1 MLSTKQKRTKRCVD
15 LLLSSIGIVIFTLP
29 IFILVIIS
37 TIVHQEFGVFF
48 QKRVGKNAKIFTVYK
63 VKSMRF
69 KKESAITSFG
79 NFIRKTKLDELLQVF
94 NVFFGHMSI
103 VGPRPDILGYADKLK
118 GEDKIILSVKPGL
131 TSLAAL
137 KFANEE
143 LLLKSQNN
151 PLVYNDLVLWPQK
164 VALNKQYIT
173 NWSLFNDFKVIG
185 KTILF
190 FLGFNQ
196 TTH

>member
-15 LLLSSIGIVIFTLP
+15 LLLSSIGIVIFTIQ
-29 IFILVIIS
+29 IFSLIVIS

-48 QKRVGKNAKIFTVYK
+48 QKRVGRNAIFFTVYK
-63 VKSMRF
+63 IKSMRF

-79 NFIRKTKLDELLQVF
+79 NFIRKTKLDELPQVF
-94 NVFFGHMSI
+94 NVFLGQMSI

-143 LLLKSQNN
+143 QLLKRQTN
-151 PLVYNDLVLWPQK
+151 PLVYNDFVLWPQK
-164 VALNKQYIT
+164 VALNKQCIK

-190 FLGFNQ
+190 FLGFNKI
-196 TTH
+196 TH

>member
-1 MLSTKQKRTKRCVD
+1 MLSKKQKLLKRFIDIIGSC
-15 LLLSSIGIVIFTLP
+15 IGIVIFTIP
-29 IFILVIIS
+29 IFSLIVIS

-48 QKRVGKNAKIFTVYK
+48 QKRVGRNAIFFTVYK
-63 VKSMRF
+63 IKSMRF

-79 NFIRKTKLDELLQVF
+79 NFIRKTKLDELLQIF
-94 NVFFGHMSI
+94 NVFFGQMSI
-103 VGPRPDILGYADKLK
+103 VGPRPDILGYADKLR

-143 LLLKSQNN
+143 QLLKRQTN
-151 PLVYNDLVLWPQK
+151 PLVYNDFVLWPQK

-190 FLGFNQ
+190 FLGFNKI
-196 TTH
+196 TH

>member
-196 TTH
+196 TPH

>member
-1 MLSTKQKRTKRCVD
+1 MLSKKQKLLKRFIDIIGSC
-15 LLLSSIGIVIFTLP
+15 IGIVIFTIP
-29 IFILVIIS
+29 IFSLIVIS

-48 QKRVGKNAKIFTVYK
+48 QKRVGRNAFFFTVYK
-63 VKSMRF
+63 IKSMRF

-79 NFIRKTKLDELLQVF
+79 NFIRKTKLDELPQVF
-94 NVFFGHMSI
+94 NVFFGQMSI

-131 TSLAAL
+131 TSLASL

-143 LLLKSQNN
+143 QLLKRQNN
-151 PLVYNDLVLWPQK
+151 PLVYNDFILWPQK
-164 VALNKQYIT
+164 VALNKQYIK

-190 FLGFNQ
+190 FLGFNKI
-196 TTH
+196 TH

>member
-37 TIVHQEFGVFF
+37 SIVHQEFGVFF

-143 LLLKSQNN
+143 LFLKSQNN

-190 FLGFNQ
+190 FLGFYQ

>member
-1 MLSTKQKRTKRCVD
+1 MLSIKQKRTKRCVD
-15 LLLSSIGIVIFTLP
+15 LLLSSIGIVIFTVP

-48 QKRVGKNAKIFTVYK
+48 QKRVGENAKIFTVYK

>member
-1 MLSTKQKRTKRCVD
+1 MLSKKQKLLKRFIDIIGSC
-15 LLLSSIGIVIFTLP
+15 IGIVIFTIP
-29 IFILVIIS
+29 IFSLIVIS

-48 QKRVGKNAKIFTVYK
+48 QKRVGRNAIFFTVYK
-63 VKSMRF
+63 IKSMRF

-79 NFIRKTKLDELLQVF
+79 NFIRKTKLDELPQVF
-94 NVFFGHMSI
+94 NVFFGQMSI

-131 TSLAAL
+131 TSLASL

-143 LLLKSQNN
+143 QLLKRQNN
-151 PLVYNDLVLWPQK
+151 PLVYNDFILWPQK
-164 VALNKQYIT
+164 VALNKQYIK

-190 FLGFNQ
+190 FLGFNKI
-196 TTH
+196 TH

>member
-1 MLSTKQKRTKRCVD
+1 MLSIKQKRIKRCVD
-15 LLLSSIGIVIFTLP
+15 LLLSSIGIVIFTVP
-29 IFILVIIS
+29 IFTLVIIS

-48 QKRVGKNAKIFTVYK
+48 QKRVGKNAKVFTIYK
-63 VKSMRF
+63 IKSMIF
-69 KKESAITSFG
+69 KKEPLITSFG

-94 NVFFGHMSI
+94 NVFFGQMSI

-143 LLLKSQNN
+143 LFLKSQNN

-196 TTH
+196 TPH

>member
-1 MLSTKQKRTKRCVD
+1 M
-15 LLLSSIGIVIFTLP
+15 I
-29 IFILVIIS
+29 
-37 TIVHQEFGVFF
+37 
-48 QKRVGKNAKIFTVYK
+48 
-63 VKSMRF
+63 F
-69 KKESAITSFG
+69 KKEPLITSFG

-94 NVFFGHMSI
+94 NVFFGQMSI
-103 VGPRPDILGYADKLK
+103 VGPRPDILGYADKLR
-118 GEDKIILSVKPGL
+118 GEYKIILSVKPGL

-196 TTH
+196 TPH

>member
-1 MLSTKQKRTKRCVD
+1 MLSIKQKRTKRCVD

-37 TIVHQEFGVFF
+37 SIVHQEFGVFF

>member
-1 MLSTKQKRTKRCVD
+1 MLSKKQKLLKRFIDIIGSC
-15 LLLSSIGIVIFTLP
+15 IGIVIFTIP
-29 IFILVIIS
+29 IFSLIVIS

-48 QKRVGKNAKIFTVYK
+48 QKRVGRNAIFFTVYK
-63 VKSMRF
+63 IKSMRF

-79 NFIRKTKLDELLQVF
+79 NFIRKTKLDELPQVF
-94 NVFFGHMSI
+94 NVFFGQMSI

-131 TSLAAL
+131 TSLASL

-143 LLLKSQNN
+143 QLLKRQNN
-151 PLVYNDLVLWPQK
+151 PLVYNDFILWPQK
-164 VALNKQYIT
+164 VALNKQYIK

-190 FLGFNQ
+190 FF
-196 TTH
+196 

>member
-1 MLSTKQKRTKRCVD
+1 MLSTKQKRIKRCVD
-15 LLLSSIGIVIFTLP
+15 LLLSSIGIVIFTVP

-48 QKRVGKNAKIFTVYK
+48 QKRVGKNAKVFTIYK
-63 VKSMRF
+63 IKSMIF
-69 KKESAITSFG
+69 KKEPLITSFG

-94 NVFFGHMSI
+94 NVFFGQMSI

-137 KFANEE
+137 KFAKEE
-143 LLLKSQNN
+143 QLIKRQNN
-151 PLVYNDLVLWPQK
+151 PLAYNDLVLWPQK

-196 TTH
+196 TPH

>member
-1 MLSTKQKRTKRCVD
+1 MLSIKQKRIKRCVD
-15 LLLSSIGIVIFTLP
+15 LLLSSIGIVIFTVP

-48 QKRVGKNAKIFTVYK
+48 QKRVGKNAKVFTIYK
-63 VKSMRF
+63 IKSMIF
-69 KKESAITSFG
+69 KKEPLITSFG

-94 NVFFGHMSI
+94 NVFFGQMSI

-131 TSLAAL
+131 TSMAAL

-196 TTH
+196 TPH

>member
-1 MLSTKQKRTKRCVD
+1 MLSKKQKLMKRFVD
-15 LLLSSIGIVIFTLP
+15 IIGSCIGIVIFAIP
-29 IFILVIIS
+29 IFILIVIS
-37 TIVHQEFGVFF
+37 SIVHQEFGVFF
-48 QKRVGKNAKIFTVYK
+48 QKRVGENAKLFTIYK
-63 VKSMRF
+63 IKSMRF

-94 NVFFGHMSI
+94 NVFFGQMSI

-137 KFANEE
+137 KFSTEE
-143 LLLKSQNN
+143 QLLKSQNN
-151 PLVYNDLVLWPQK
+151 PSEYNDFVLWPQK

-173 NWSLFNDFKVIG
+173 NWSLLNDFKVIG

-190 FLGFNQ
+190 LLGFHK
-196 TTH
+196 TTN

>member
-1 MLSTKQKRTKRCVD
+1 MLSIKQKRTKRCVD
-15 LLLSSIGIVIFTLP
+15 LLLSSIGIVIFTVP

>member
-15 LLLSSIGIVIFTLP
+15 LLLSSIGIVIFTVP

>member
-1 MLSTKQKRTKRCVD
+1 MLSIKQKRTKRCVD
-15 LLLSSIGIVIFTLP
+15 LLLSSIGIVIFTVP

-48 QKRVGKNAKIFTVYK
+48 QKRVGENAKIFTVYK

-143 LLLKSQNN
+143 LFLKSQNN

>member
-1 MLSTKQKRTKRCVD
+1 MLSTKQKRIKRCVD
-15 LLLSSIGIVIFTLP
+15 LLLSSIGIVIFTVP

-48 QKRVGKNAKIFTVYK
+48 QKRVGKNAKVFTIYK
-63 VKSMRF
+63 IKSMIF
-69 KKESAITSFG
+69 KKEPLITSFG

-94 NVFFGHMSI
+94 NVFFGQMSI

-196 TTH
+196 TPH

>member
-190 FLGFNQ
+190 FLGFYQ

>member
-1 MLSTKQKRTKRCVD
+1 MLSIKQKRTKRYVD
-15 LLLSSIGIVIFTLP
+15 FLLSSIGIVIFTVP

>member
-1 MLSTKQKRTKRCVD
+1 MLSKKQKLIKRFIDIIGSC
-15 LLLSSIGIVIFTLP
+15 IGIVIFTIP
-29 IFILVIIS
+29 IFILIVIS

-48 QKRVGKNAKIFTVYK
+48 QKRVGEHGEIFNVYK
-63 VKSMRF
+63 IKSMKF
-69 KKESAITSFG
+69 PKESAISSFG

-94 NVFFGHMSI
+94 NVLFGQMRI

-143 LLLKSQNN
+143 QLLKSQSN
-151 PLVYNDLVLWPQK
+151 PLVYNDLVIWPQK
-164 VALNKQYIT
+164 VALNKQYIK
-173 NWSLFNDFKVIG
+173 NWSLFNDFKIIG

-190 FLGFNQ
+190 LFRFYKI
-196 TTH
+196 TH

>member
-1 MLSTKQKRTKRCVD
+1 MLSKKQKLLKRFIDIIGSC
-15 LLLSSIGIVIFTLP
+15 IGIVIFTIP
-29 IFILVIIS
+29 IFSLIVIS

-63 VKSMRF
+63 IKSMRF

-79 NFIRKTKLDELLQVF
+79 NFIRKTKLDELPQVF
-94 NVFFGHMSI
+94 NVFFGQMSI

-118 GEDKIILSVKPGL
+118 GEDKIILSVKPSL

-143 LLLKSQNN
+143 QLLKRQTN
-151 PLVYNDLVLWPQK
+151 PLVYNDFVLWPQK
-164 VALNKQYIT
+164 VALNKQYIK

-190 FLGFNQ
+190 FLGFNKI
-196 TTH
+196 TH

>member
-1 MLSTKQKRTKRCVD
+1 MLSKKQKLLKRFIDIIGSC
-15 LLLSSIGIVIFTLP
+15 IGIVIFTIP
-29 IFILVIIS
+29 IFSLIVIS
-37 TIVHQEFGVFF
+37 TIVHQEFGVFY

-63 VKSMRF
+63 IKSMRF

-79 NFIRKTKLDELLQVF
+79 NFIRKTKLDELLQFF
-94 NVFFGHMSI
+94 NVFFGQMSI

-143 LLLKSQNN
+143 QLLKSQNN
-151 PLVYNDLVLWPQK
+151 PLGYNDFVLWPQK
-164 VALNKQYIT
+164 VALNKQYIK
-173 NWSLFNDFKVIG
+173 NWSLLNDFKVIG

-190 FLGFNQ
+190 FFRV
-196 TTH
+196 

>member
-1 MLSTKQKRTKRCVD
+1 MLSIKQKRIKRCVD
-15 LLLSSIGIVIFTLP
+15 LLLSSIGIVIFTVP

-48 QKRVGKNAKIFTVYK
+48 QKRVGKNAKVFTIYK
-63 VKSMRF
+63 IKSMIF
-69 KKESAITSFG
+69 KKEPLITSFG

-94 NVFFGHMSI
+94 NVFFGQMSI

-196 TTH
+196 TPH